1 MNLLN
6 YVAVFFFKLFQKD
19 ILNISL
25 SAIYPFFLS
34 AIKNCTSSK
43 PFNRKCVSNHN
54 YLNHQ
59 YQELFYLLSLKPA
72 NVQFF
77 FLRKKLLEYKRAWLL
92 KCYFP
97 VCFCFLLK
105 KLKLGL
111 NVFFL
116 EKTAHGQFIHDLNF
130 HLFRR

>member
-59 YQELFYLLSLKPA
+59 YQELFYLVSLKPA

-77 FLRKKLLEYKRAWLL
+77 FYEKSYWNIRERDCSSAI
-92 KCYFP
+92 FP
-97 VCFCFLLK
+97 Y
-105 KLKLGL
+105 
-111 NVFFL
+111 VFVSC
-116 EKTAHGQFIHDLNF
+116 
-130 HLFRR
+130 

>member
-25 SAIYPFFLS
+25 SAMYPFFLS

-43 PFNRKCVSNHN
+43 PFYRKCVSNHN

-59 YQELFYLLSLKPA
+59 YQELFYLVSLKPA

-105 KLKLGL
+105 KTQARAQCFLSWKNRSRAIYTWFKLSSL
-111 NVFFL
+111 
-116 EKTAHGQFIHDLNF
+116 
-130 HLFRR
+130 